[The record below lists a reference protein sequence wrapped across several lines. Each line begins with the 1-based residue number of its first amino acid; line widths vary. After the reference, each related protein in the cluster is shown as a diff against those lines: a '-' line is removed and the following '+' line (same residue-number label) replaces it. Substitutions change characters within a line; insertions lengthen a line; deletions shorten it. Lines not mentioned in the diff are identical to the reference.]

1 MVSASP
7 ELFFRWDGRRIESR
21 PMKGTMAR
29 GRWEQ
34 EDSRFRQRLLSSG
47 KDRAENVMIVD
58 LLRNDLGRVAR
69 FGSVQVERLF
79 EVERL
84 ETVWQMTSTVAAE
97 TRPGVGLFDI
107 FKAMFPF
114 GSRPTEGRVLGR
126 HPGPP
131 AGVKGRI
138 RHEHLA
144 PCSGPVELRVLRS
157 FHVTE
162 DRLSIQS

>member
-1 MVSASP
+1 MLNIRVVPCLDVRDGRVVKGVRFDNLEDQGDPARLARRYEREGADELVILDVSA
-7 ELFFRWDGRRIESR
+7 
-21 PMKGTMAR
+21 T
-29 GRWEQ
+29 
-34 EDSRFRQRLLSSG
+34 
-47 KDRAENVMIVD
+47 AE
-58 LLRNDLGRVAR
+58 GRVAR

-144 PCSGPVELRVLRS
+144 PCSGPVELRVLCS